1 MSTAALQSTV
11 DEEPRRV
18 APIWHT
24 IVYFGLLVALT
35 YWLYLAKP
43 GAHKPSLPSTR
54 VNPLWAYVIGFML
67 DGILLGLMYL
77 GLRIS
82 KTRLSE
88 LMGPGWA
95 DRSQVRRDVI
105 VGTLFSLV
113 LLAVSLLI
121 LVSFPSHRHND
132 DFLEFLPR
140 TLPQFLLFFALLT
153 SAGFF
158 EELIFRGYLLRQL
171 NHFVGIN
178 SAIVIQAVVFA
189 ALHGFDQSVGGTV
202 DKFVAGGFLGL
213 LAVQRKSLLPGM
225 IAHGCLNGIAAAA
238 LGLSQ
243 ILR

>member
-1 MSTAALQSTV
+1 MGTAATLSAV
-11 DEEPRRV
+11 DEKPRLV

-24 IVYFGLLVALT
+24 IIYFVSLLALT
-35 YWLYLAKP
+35 YWLHRAMP
-43 GAHKPSLPSTR
+43 EGHRPLPS
-54 VNPLWAYVIGFML
+54 VHFDPSWVYVLSFL
-67 DGILLGLMYL
+67 LYGILLGLMYL
-77 GLRIS
+77 GLCIS

-95 DRSQVRRDVI
+95 DRNQVRRDVI
-105 VGTLFSLV
+105 VGALFSLV
-113 LLAVSLLI
+113 LLAVSGLI

-132 DFLEFLPR
+132 NFLKVLPKS
-140 TLPQFLLFFALLT
+140 LSQFVLFFSLLA

-158 EELIFRGYLLRQL
+158 EELICRGYLLRQL

-202 DKFVAGGFLGL
+202 DKFVVGGFLGL

-225 IAHGCLNGIAAAA
+225 IAHGCLNGLAAIA
-238 LGLSQ
+238 LGLSHVSS
-243 ILR
+243 

>member
-1 MSTAALQSTV
+1 MGTAATQSAM
-11 DEEPRRV
+11 DEKPRLV

-24 IVYFGLLVALT
+24 IAYFGLLVALT
-35 YWLYLAKP
+35 YWSHLIKTE
-43 GAHKPSLPSTR
+43 GHKPLPSAHSDR
-54 VNPLWAYVIGFML
+54 SWFYLLWFAAY
-67 DGILLGLMYL
+67 GILLGLMYL

-105 VGTLFSLV
+105 VGALFSLV
-113 LLAVSLLI
+113 LVAVSLLI
-121 LVSFPSHRHND
+121 LVSFPSHKHND
-132 DFLEFLPR
+132 DFLEFLPK
-140 TLPQFLLFFALLT
+140 TLPQFFCFFALLT

-158 EELIFRGYLLRQL
+158 EELICRGYLLRQL
-171 NHFVGIN
+171 NHFVSIN
-178 SAIVIQAVVFA
+178 SAIVIQAVIFA

-225 IAHGCLNGIAAAA
+225 IAHGCFNGIGAVA
-238 LGLSQ
+238 LGLSHVSG
-243 ILR
+243 

>member
-1 MSTAALQSTV
+1 MGTAATQSAM
-11 DEEPRRV
+11 DEKPRLV

-24 IVYFGLLVALT
+24 IVYFGLLLALI
-35 YWLYLAKP
+35 YWPHLIKTEGHRP
-43 GAHKPSLPSTR
+43 LPSAHPDR
-54 VNPLWAYVIGFML
+54 SWFYLLGFAAY
-67 DGILLGLMYL
+67 GILLGLMYL

-113 LLAVSLLI
+113 LLAVSVLM
-121 LVSFPSHRHND
+121 LVSFPPHRHND

-140 TLPQFLLFFALLT
+140 TLPQFFGFFSLLA

-158 EELIFRGYLLRQL
+158 EELICRGYLLRQL
-171 NHFVGIN
+171 NHFMDIN
-178 SAIVIQAVVFA
+178 AAIVIQAIVFA
-189 ALHGFDQSVGGTV
+189 ALHGFDQSVGGAA

-225 IAHGCLNGIAAAA
+225 IAHGCLNAIGAVAV
-238 LGLSQ
+238 GLSQ
-243 ILR
+243 VFG